1 MPKPED
7 LMRAYN
13 QNRQQRLASFYAKL
27 QNKQGL
33 LTAVYPAASE
43 ACTLETMTDT
53 TTQTLEKFL
62 SNYTLRTYKK
72 GEIIIFQGEAPRS
85 AYIVKTGVVKAYNL
99 SVNGDEKPV
108 GFYKGYDTFP
118 GAWTY
123 NKTPS
128 AVYYYEAFTDEVTL
142 YTVPRADYVE
152 FIKSN
157 PDMMF
162 AELERY
168 VVDHLAKS
176 MRLNALQHSRA
187 GDKLIYTLHYL
198 ALSHGTRKAP
208 QLVEINLSLT
218 HQDFANLTGL
228 TRETAATELNKLKH
242 LGIISYGKNTPYQIR
257 LDKLSNLLN
266 DQYIAELELKV
277 QALQF

>member
-1 MPKPED
+1 
-7 LMRAYN
+7 
-13 QNRQQRLASFYAKL
+13 
-27 QNKQGL
+27 
-33 LTAVYPAASE
+33 
-43 ACTLETMTDT
+43 MTDT
-53 TTQTLEKFL
+53 SKLVDEFL
-62 SNYTLRTYKK
+62 SHYTLRTFKK
-72 GEIIIFQGEAPRS
+72 GEIIIFQGEAPR
-85 AYIVKTGVVKAYNL
+85 AAFVVKSGVVKAYNL

-108 GFYKGYDTFP
+108 GFYTPHDTFP

-123 NKTPS
+123 DKTPS
-128 AVYYYEAFTDEVTL
+128 AVYYYEAFTDSVEL
-142 YTVPRADYVE
+142 FTVPRADYVA

-157 PDMMF
+157 PDIMY

-198 ALSHGTRKAP
+198 ALSHGKRTSP
-208 QLVEINLSLT
+208 QLVEITLNLT

-242 LGIISYGKNTPYQIR
+242 KGIISYGKNTPYQIR
-257 LDKLSNLLN
+257 LDKLANMLN
-266 DQYIAELELKV
+266 DQYIAELEVRL
-277 QALQF
+277 

>member
-1 MPKPED
+1 
-7 LMRAYN
+7 
-13 QNRQQRLASFYAKL
+13 
-27 QNKQGL
+27 
-33 LTAVYPAASE
+33 
-43 ACTLETMTDT
+43 MTDT

-277 QALQF
+277 